1 MKMRDINM
9 AQTGRNRTRSRR
21 RSAPRRNGL
30 KFNPYLVKIAPG
42 TTRGEAYGSVM
53 TLALLILS
61 IAVIAVAMSVI
72 MSGAWLIR
80 EWTGNSGWVDAVW
93 TAGLGIVGIG
103 ASLLLPPQ
111 HFPPR
116 EMIVAILIAFWAAR
130 LGVHVAARTTQI
142 ADDPRYAKL
151 AKDWGEA
158 APRRMFVFLQQQALG
173 SVPLALSVYL
183 AAKNPAPMMRT
194 QDYIGIVIVLVA
206 VVGEAIADGQLRRFK
221 ADPANRG
228 KVMDRG
234 LWAWS
239 RHPNYFFQWFGWL
252 AWPVI
257 AIDLSGGYLYG
268 WLALMGA
275 AIMYWLLRYVS
286 GVPHLEAHMERSR
299 GAAFRDYQRRTSVFF
314 PAPPKS

>member
-1 MKMRDINM
+1 
-9 AQTGRNRTRSRR
+9 
-21 RSAPRRNGL
+21 
-30 KFNPYLVKIAPG
+30 
-42 TTRGEAYGSVM
+42 M
-53 TLALLILS
+53 TLAFLILS
-61 IAVIAVAMSVI
+61 IAVIAMAMSVI

-111 HFPPR
+111 NFPPR

-130 LGVHVAARTTQI
+130 LGVHVAARTTRI
-142 ADDPRYAKL
+142 SDDPRYAKL
-151 AKDWGEA
+151 AQDWGEA

-194 QDYIGIVIVLVA
+194 QDYIGIAIVLIA

-221 ADPANRG
+221 SDPANRG

-257 AIDLSGGYLYG
+257 AIDPSGGYLYG

-275 AIMYWLLRYVS
+275 AVMYWLLRYVS

-299 GAAFRDYQRRTSVFF
+299 GAAFKDYQRRTSVFF